1 MQPYGNTM
9 TAWVKTIKSALLWLD
24 WLLVLT
30 KNTHIEYDRIKEG
43 FCLKDQK
50 VSITACKCTDILE
63 KINDHGIK

>member
-1 MQPYGNTM
+1 M
-9 TAWVKTIKSALLWLD
+9 D

-50 VSITACKCTDILE
+50 VSIIACKPTDILE
-63 KINDHGIK
+63 NIIDHGMK